1 MFSVKEHG
9 AHTFGFACHGVC
21 EAATYCKPEGGSVSA
36 HTNGPGH
43 VPIKLYLKQQAV
55 GWVRSSD

>member
-1 MFSVKEHG
+1 MFSVKAHG

-55 GWVRSSD
+55 G